1 MDYIVR
7 FIFVRRKIFMVV
19 REKPSLFRGYY
30 VVAAGFGIWFIG
42 WGSYSISFGVF
53 LKPIIAEFG
62 WSRADATLA
71 YSSMFMVQAT
81 IGILMGWLTDRIGSR
96 SLMLWFGSFIGIS
109 YLLLSQV
116 NDLWQFQLSYALAG
130 GIGTSVL
137 NIPVIVAVSRWFRK
151 GQGTMLGIVQAGAGI
166 GGFIFPPLSGW
177 IILSYGWREAYF
189 SLGICTLVIMFICGL
204 YLRSDP
210 VKAEVSGKED
220 AGAGAPTQKPASQE
234 RVQPPVRRPMFQGA
248 FWMLMG
254 IYGSF
259 GFCRA
264 TFLAHIA
271 AHTQDLGFTL
281 SDGAFITALIS
292 GSSIA
297 GRVGTGRL
305 SDKLGNRAALAVSFG
320 ITTMAILLALEA
332 DRLWML
338 YLFGLAFGFA
348 WGAQAVLRFTATSEV
363 FGLSS
368 LGFLLGL
375 LSFIEAIAA
384 MLGSYL
390 GGYVF
395 DLFGNYRPI
404 FWAGVC
410 IAALGGALSFFL
422 KPRPRT
428 S

>member
-1 MDYIVR
+1 
-7 FIFVRRKIFMVV
+7 MVV
-19 REKPSLFRGYY
+19 REKPFYGYY
-30 VVAAGFGIWFIG
+30 VVASGFGIWFIG
-42 WGSYSISFGVF
+42 WGSYSLCFGVF
-53 LKPIIAEFG
+53 LKPLITEFG
-62 WSRADATLA
+62 WSRADASLA
-71 YSSMFMVQAT
+71 YSAMFMVQAT

-96 SLMLWFGSFIGIS
+96 MLMLGFGSFLGIS
-109 YLLLSQV
+109 YILLSHV

-137 NIPVIVAVSRWFRK
+137 NIPVMVAVSRWFRRK
-151 GQGTMLGIVQAGAGI
+151 QGFMLGIVQAGAGI
-166 GGFIFPPLSGW
+166 GGFIFPPLTGW
-177 IILSYGWREAYF
+177 IILSYGWREAYLY
-189 SLGICTLVIMFICGL
+189 LGVCTLVIMFVCGL

-210 VKAEVSGKED
+210 GEVVQAGERD
-220 AGAGAPTQKPASQE
+220 AGAGVPT
-234 RVQPPVRRPMFQGA
+234 RRPDPAGTVLSPLRQPLLQGQ

-281 SDGAFITALIS
+281 ADGAFITALIS
-292 GSSIA
+292 GASIA

-305 SDKLGNRAALAVSFG
+305 SDRLGNRAALAVSFG
-320 ITTMAILLALEA
+320 ITTMAILLALAA

-348 WGAQAVLRFTATSEV
+348 WGAQAVLRFTTTSEV

-375 LSFIEAIAA
+375 LSFIEAMAA
-384 MLGSYL
+384 MLGSYM

-395 DLFGNYRPI
+395 DLLGNYRPV
-404 FWAGVC
+404 FWATAF
-410 IAALGGALSFFL
+410 IALLGGGLSYFL
-422 KPRPRT
+422 RARPRT
-428 S
+428 P